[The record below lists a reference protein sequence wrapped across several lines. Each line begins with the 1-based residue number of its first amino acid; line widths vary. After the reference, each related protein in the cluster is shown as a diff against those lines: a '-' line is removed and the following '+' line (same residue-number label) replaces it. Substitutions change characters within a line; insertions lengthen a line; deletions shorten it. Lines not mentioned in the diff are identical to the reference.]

1 MKEVVKLTY
10 GQSFGELAL
19 IEDGPRQA
27 SVMAI
32 NECSCAVIGKQDYL
46 SSLKEIETR
55 ALNRKISSVQQLP
68 FLQHWTKGQM
78 TRLIYSFTDKS
89 FSRGQIV
96 YNEGENSENI
106 YMVKEGEFEVTR
118 KRRVLVKAKANVNY
132 ESLIGT
138 NPVKSYSTVSVK

>member
-55 ALNRKISSVQQLP
+55 ALNRKISSV
-68 FLQHWTKGQM
+68 
-78 TRLIYSFTDKS
+78 
-89 FSRGQIV
+89 
-96 YNEGENSENI
+96 
-106 YMVKEGEFEVTR
+106 
-118 KRRVLVKAKANVNY
+118 
-132 ESLIGT
+132 
-138 NPVKSYSTVSVK
+138 